1 MAFWG
6 DQEELTTTRPPGGSV
21 GFLHHLLLLPW
32 KEKVSRFLLE
42 ATWLPVICVLL
53 APAPAG
59 LPGCQNEWGEKKKKK
74 LKNPQKDFS
83 PFFYKQRGEE
93 KKDPHF
99 L

>member
-59 LPGCQNEWGEKKKKK
+59 LPGCQNERGERKKK
-74 LKNPQKDFS
+74 N
-83 PFFYKQRGEE
+83 
-93 KKDPHF
+93 
-99 L
+99 